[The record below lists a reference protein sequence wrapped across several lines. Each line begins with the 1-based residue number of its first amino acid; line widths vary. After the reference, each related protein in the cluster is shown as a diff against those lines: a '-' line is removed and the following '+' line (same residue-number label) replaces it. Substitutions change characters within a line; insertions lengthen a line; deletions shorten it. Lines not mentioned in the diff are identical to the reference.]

1 MMDALTALRLIAL
14 NDFRAHSV
22 LELTAGLHGPAKVWS
37 LGSVNHGEIFVFSC
51 LQQSKQKRQYLAVKL

>member
-22 LELTAGLHGPAKVWS
+22 LELTAGLYMHVKAQCNTMLWNHLAPADWEFLPEKV
-37 LGSVNHGEIFVFSC
+37 F
-51 LQQSKQKRQYLAVKL
+51 Y

>member
-22 LELTAGLHGPAKVWS
+22 LELTAGLYRDNES
-37 LGSVNHGEIFVFSC
+37 NED
-51 LQQSKQKRQYLAVKL
+51 